1 MSAEDDMAKDLTL
14 QQLQGIQAGNR
25 DRFERLNWSGV
36 GAEILVKLFPYN
48 DRFGKLHPPATYLS
62 SAERVRQWRKIGKGD
77 QLHEIRRAE
86 EEQEAA
92 AKKRSSRRSRSRRR
106 GEVNDD
112 DARINHETQDQQYES
127 PPPAK
132 VTTSKKRRTNNNGEE
147 DREGGSNDV
156 LDRLVPGGDE
166 VPSPPLLDVFQ
177 STEPW
182 GGEEEVTAHD
192 GMSNSTKCQGISI
205 NTIGGTRLGD
215 KDTVVD
221 GFSHLVGNVLRF
233 KASYLSNHRCV
244 WPYGRDVAGFVVHPN
259 AETNIEGD
267 PVYSWKCIEVEVDPD
282 TVVYAFTHK
291 NCSGTKDAA
300 KLPWCAACTRK
311 QYQLYDM
318 CRKEVKLREESK
330 KDPLMKGRHDNLFY
344 KSPSIMLPHL
354 SATSK
359 QIKVLRASVWRKQQ
373 VINALSERTIE
384 VSNANADYIF
394 EEKTLREGYEKIKG
408 QLEVTEKEV
417 CDILFQECVAVKKR
431 VASQGTAQGHSYSP
445 LLIRFAIMLRNNVS
459 QSKYDFFRKAFG
471 LPTNATLC
479 QYRSAD
485 TTSEDG
491 LMHETCRQ
499 QAIAL
504 HQQNVPRGD
513 FRWYLALSFDS
524 HTIKEMLGE
533 FSFFLWKIIFLTTI
547 ILLTFLPCR
556 LSILSPYKTNCW
568 ICQRCL

>member
-1 MSAEDDMAKDLTL
+1 MADGQNPPLLNMLAEDEMAKDLTL
-14 QQLQGIQAGNR
+14 QQLKGIQAGNR

-36 GAEILVKLFPYN
+36 GAEILVKFFPYN

-62 SAERVRQWRKIGKGD
+62 SAEKVRQWRKIGKGN
-77 QLHEIRRAE
+77 QQHEIERAE

-106 GEVNDD
+106 RGEENDD

-127 PPPAK
+127 PQPAK
-132 VTTSKKRRTNNNGEE
+132 VTTTKKRRTNNNGEE
-147 DREGGSNDV
+147 GVDGDDNG
-156 LDRLVPGGDE
+156 LDRLVPGGDG
-166 VPSPPLLDVFQ
+166 VPSPPLLDFQ

-182 GGEEEVTAHD
+182 EDEVIRHN
-192 GMSNSTKCQGISI
+192 GMINSTTCQGISI
-205 NTIGGTRLGD
+205 NTIEGTRIAD
-215 KDTVVD
+215 KDKVVD
-221 GFSHLVGNVLRF
+221 GFSHLVGNVLRY
-233 KASYLSNHRCV
+233 KASYLSNNRCV

-267 PVYSWKCIEVEVDPD
+267 PAHSWKCIEVEVDQD
-282 TVVYAFTHK
+282 TVVYAFRQK
-291 NCSGTKDAA
+291 DCSGTKDAG
-300 KLPWCAACTRK
+300 KQSCAACTGK
-311 QYQLYDM
+311 QYSLYDM
-318 CRKEVKLREESK
+318 CRNEVKLREESQ
-330 KDPLMKGRHDNLFY
+330 KDPQIRGRHDNLFY
-344 KSPSIMLPHL
+344 KSPSIILPHL
-354 SATSK
+354 GAASK
-359 QIKVLRASVWRKQQ
+359 QIKVLRASLWRKQQ
-373 VINALSERTIE
+373 VIKALSERTIE

-417 CDILFQECVAVKKR
+417 CDILFQECIAVKKR

-504 HQQNVPRGD
+504 HQQKVPRGD
-513 FRWYLALSFDS
+513 SGGTWRY
-524 HTIKEMLGE
+524 H
-533 FSFFLWKIIFLTTI
+533 
-547 ILLTFLPCR
+547 
-556 LSILSPYKTNCW
+556 SIL
-568 ICQRCL
+568 IQ